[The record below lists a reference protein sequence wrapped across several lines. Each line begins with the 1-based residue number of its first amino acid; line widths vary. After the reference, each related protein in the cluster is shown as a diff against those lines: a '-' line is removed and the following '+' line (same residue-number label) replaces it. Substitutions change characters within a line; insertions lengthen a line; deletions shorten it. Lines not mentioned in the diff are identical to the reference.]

1 MPGYN
6 THRRFNYA
14 VFLFIAA
21 LFYFRDLM
29 IFDPVQFLLLGAGY
43 FAGTEFITP
52 DLDIESRA
60 IKRWGVF
67 KILWYPYM
75 ILFKHGKSSHN
86 IIYGAF
92 VRLLYITAI
101 IFGAYY
107 LLFRAFPSD
116 VMILPLDHV
125 LTFIT
130 GILLANALHVI
141 LDMLF

>member
-14 VFLFIAA
+14 VLLIVAA

-29 IFDPVQFLLLGAGY
+29 MFDPAQFLILGAGFY
-43 FAGTEFITP
+43 AGTEFITP
-52 DLDIESRA
+52 DLDVKSRA

-67 KILWYPYM
+67 KILWFPYM
-75 ILFKHGKSSHN
+75 IFFEHRKSSHN

-101 IFGAYY
+101 ILCVYY
-107 LLFRAFPSD
+107 FLFRALPSN
-116 VMILPLDHV
+116 VMILPLGYV
-125 LTFIT
+125 LIFIT
-130 GILLANALHVI
+130 GIILANGLHVI
-141 LDMLF
+141 LDMIF

>member
-14 VFLFIAA
+14 VLLIVAT
-21 LFYFRDLM
+21 LFYFRNIR
-29 IFDPVQFLLLGAGY
+29 IFDLLQFIILGAGFY
-43 FAGTEFITP
+43 AGTEFITP
-52 DLDIESRA
+52 DLDIQSRA

-75 ILFKHGKSSHN
+75 ILFEHGKSSHN
-86 IIYGAF
+86 IIYGAV

-101 IFGAYY
+101 ILGVYY
-107 LLFRAFPSD
+107 LLFSALPSD
-116 VMILPLDHV
+116 VMIIPLGYV

-130 GILLANALHVI
+130 GIILANALHVI